1 MSGATTQD
9 STAIGKAAAAQIAM
23 IEYNRYCGI
32 VTSAGDVPAPVS
44 WYVGRLGS
52 RTAMALLL
60 PRM

>member
-9 STAIGKAAAAQIAM
+9 SAAIGKAAAAQIAT
-23 IEYNRYCGI
+23 IEDIRYCGI
-32 VTSAGDVPAPVS
+32 VTSAGDGPAPVS
-44 WYVGRLGS
+44 WYLGRLRS